1 MRTKWLAAVA
11 VAAFVAAPAL
21 AQFGPGFGRG
31 GGAGM
36 LLGNKGVQSELKL
49 TDEQKTKVQEFTTKT
64 REKMREA
71 FQSAA
76 GDREKMQE
84 AFKEIASETEKFVK
98 DTLKPEQQKRLKQ
111 IQRQQVG
118 IRAFQEEDVAKALKL
133 TDEQKSDITKLSEDI
148 GAQMREMFQSAQ
160 GDPEKMRENRK
171 KIETLNKEAMDKVQK
186 MLTADQ
192 KKEWK
197 ELTGEPYT
205 VRFEG
210 GPGGPGGGRG
220 GKGKQKQ

>member
-1 MRTKWLAAVA
+1 
-11 VAAFVAAPAL
+11 
-21 AQFGPGFGRG
+21 
-31 GGAGM
+31 
-36 LLGNKGVQSELKL
+36 
-49 TDEQKTKVQEFTTKT
+49 
-64 REKMREA
+64 MREV

-111 IQRQQVG
+111 IQRQQAG

-133 TDEQKSDITKLSEDI
+133 TDEQKSDIGKLSEDI
-148 GAQMREMFQSAQ
+148 QNQGRELFQSAQ
-160 GDPEKMRENRK
+160 GDREKMQEIRK
-171 KIETLNKEAMDKVQK
+171 KMETLNKEAMEKVQK
-186 MLTADQ
+186 MLTPDQ

-197 ELTGEPYT
+197 ELTGEPFT

-210 GPGGPGGGRG
+210 GPGGPGGGGRG